1 MRKTSTSD
9 RKRSI
14 NSLIDNQR
22 DAAKEEQELEYCLG
36 VVACVIKYHGECYW
50 PVYEL
55 FEEELEKL
63 RSRRRRL
70 NKTLGNVMA
79 R

>member
-9 RKRSI
+9 QKRSI
-14 NSLIDNQR
+14 NPSIDNQR
-22 DAAKEEQELEYCLG
+22 DAAKEEQELEYCLR
-36 VVACVIKYHGECYW
+36 VVAWVIKYHGECYW
-50 PVYEL
+50 PTYEL
-55 FEEELEKL
+55 FEEELDKL

-70 NKTLGNVMA
+70 NKTLGNIMA

>member
-1 MRKTSTSD
+1 MSKTLPSD
-9 RKRSI
+9 NELRVCHSIKR
-14 NSLIDNQR
+14 R
-22 DAAKEEQELEYCLG
+22 EGWKAEERELEFCLE
-36 VVACVIKYHGECYW
+36 VVACVIDHHGENYW

-63 RSRRRRL
+63 RSRREKL
-70 NKTLGNVMA
+70 NKTLKNIML